1 MRGFKLIPGVSIPDV
16 SAVKKEYRLYKNELT
31 LSLSAE
37 DYKKFFTDAVGII
50 GEPVFF
56 FIEIPADDDSM
67 RLYYLD
73 NCTVPVARPIIKRY
87 GDILFSDGVIRFG
100 FGGNKSSE
108 EVYMR
113 EYQTLSVYT
122 ERAGEYEKLLSS
134 LGYSRNPKAVL
145 TWDIIGEK
153 NAAECVNVDADGE
166 GYADIVNNL
175 IDIGMYP
182 AE

>member
-1 MRGFKLIPGVSIPDV
+1 MIENARVQGVSIPDV

-73 NCTVPVARPIIKRY
+73 NCTVPVARAIIKRY

-108 EVYMR
+108 E
-113 EYQTLSVYT
+113 VYT